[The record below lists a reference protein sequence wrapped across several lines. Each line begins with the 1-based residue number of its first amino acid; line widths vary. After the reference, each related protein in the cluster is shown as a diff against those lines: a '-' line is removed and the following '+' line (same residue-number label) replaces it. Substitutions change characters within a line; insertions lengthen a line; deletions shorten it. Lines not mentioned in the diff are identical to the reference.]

1 VERRAQFLL
10 VAVFLLLS
18 VGSVVWFMRWISPA
32 EGDAFEQRLV
42 QFDGS
47 VSGLSVG
54 GEVRYLGVP
63 VGRVLDI
70 GLNPQR
76 TGRVDVQIGLDQP
89 LPDSADLVALLEPQ
103 GITGLAVI
111 GLSDRDTTSA
121 PVDVAPGVIPGQPSV
136 FSAVSA
142 SALQL
147 AKQAEIALTRFN
159 ALLSVETIEN
169 FEVTARELRSL
180 AGNLS
185 RASGDVD
192 ALVASLGRVSTQVES
207 ALPAYHSLA
216 LRLEDDLFPTIID
229 AGQSLQ
235 ATSDTLAATVGENRE
250 QVKQMLQQ
258 DLPSLIRVGDEL
270 AITLQELQR
279 LARNINNQPG
289 ALLYGAPVKEA
300 DIPLE

>member
-1 VERRAQFLL
+1 MERRAQFLL

-76 TGRVDVQIGLDQP
+76 TGRVDVQIGLDHP
-89 LPDSADLVALLEPQ
+89 LPDSADLIALLEPQ

-111 GLSDRDTTSA
+111 GLRDRDATSA

-142 SALQL
+142 SAQQL

-159 ALLSVETIEN
+159 ALLSQETIEN
-169 FEVTARELRSL
+169 FVVTARELRSL

-192 ALVASLGRVSTQVES
+192 ALLASLGRVSTQVEA
-207 ALPAYHSLA
+207 ALPAYRSLA
-216 LRLEDDLFPTIID
+216 LRLEDDLFPTMID

-300 DIPLE
+300 EIPLE

>member
-1 VERRAQFLL
+1 MEHRAQFLL

-32 EGDAFEQRLV
+32 AGDTVEQRLV

-76 TGRVDVQIGLDQP
+76 AGRVDVQIGLDQP

-111 GLSDRDTTSA
+111 GLRDRDATSA

-142 SALQL
+142 SAQQL
-147 AKQAEIALTRFN
+147 VKQAEIALTRFN
-159 ALLSVETIEN
+159 ALLSHETIEN

-192 ALVASLGRVSTQVES
+192 ALLASLGRVSTQVEA
-207 ALPAYHSLA
+207 ALPAYRSLA
-216 LRLEDDLFPTIID
+216 LRLEDDLFPTMID

-270 AITLQELQR
+270 AITLRELQR

>member
-1 VERRAQFLL
+1 MERRAQFLL

-32 EGDAFEQRLV
+32 EGDAIEQRLV

-111 GLSDRDTTSA
+111 GLRDRDTTSA

-159 ALLSVETIEN
+159 ALLSEETIEN
-169 FEVTARELRSL
+169 FEVTARELRTL

-192 ALVASLGRVSTQVES
+192 ALLASLGRVSTQVES

-216 LRLEDDLFPTIID
+216 LRLEDDLFPTMID

>member
-1 VERRAQFLL
+1 MERRAQFLL

-159 ALLSVETIEN
+159 ALLSEETIEN
-169 FEVTARELRSL
+169 FEVTARELRTL

-192 ALVASLGRVSTQVES
+192 ALLASLGRVSTQVES

-216 LRLEDDLFPTIID
+216 LRLEDDLFPTMID

>member
-1 VERRAQFLL
+1 MERRAQFLL

-32 EGDAFEQRLV
+32 EGDAIEQRLV

-159 ALLSVETIEN
+159 ALLSEETIEN
-169 FEVTARELRSL
+169 FEVTARELRTL

-192 ALVASLGRVSTQVES
+192 ALLASLGRVSTQVES

-216 LRLEDDLFPTIID
+216 LRLEDDLFPTMID

>member
-1 VERRAQFLL
+1 VEHRAQFLL

-32 EGDAFEQRLV
+32 EGDAVEQRLV

-76 TGRVDVQIGLDQP
+76 AGRVDVQIGLDQP
-89 LPDSADLVALLEPQ
+89 LPESADLVAQLEPQ

-111 GLSDRDTTSA
+111 GLSDRDATSA
-121 PVDVAPGVIPGQPSV
+121 PVDVAAGVIPGQPSV

-142 SALQL
+142 SAQQL
-147 AKQAEIALTRFN
+147 AQQAEIALTRFN
-159 ALLSVETIEN
+159 ALLSEETIEN
-169 FEVTARELRSL
+169 FKVTARELRSL
-180 AGNLS
+180 TGNLS
-185 RASGDVD
+185 RASADVD
-192 ALVASLGRVSTQVES
+192 ALVASLGRVSTEVEA
-207 ALPAYHSLA
+207 ALPAYRSLA
-216 LRLEDDLFPTIID
+216 LRLEDDLFPTMIN

-235 ATSDTLAATVGENRE
+235 ATSNTLAATVGENRE
-250 QVKQMLQQ
+250 QLKQMLQQ
-258 DLPSLIRVGDEL
+258 DLPSLMRVGDEL
-270 AITLQELQR
+270 ALTLQELQR
-279 LARNINNQPG
+279 LARNINNEPG

>member
-32 EGDAFEQRLV
+32 EGDAVEQRLV

-70 GLNPQR
+70 SLNPQR
-76 TGRVDVQIGLDQP
+76 AGRVDVQIGLDQP

-111 GLSDRDTTSA
+111 GLRDRDATSA

-142 SALQL
+142 SAQQL

-159 ALLSVETIEN
+159 ALLSQETIEN

-192 ALVASLGRVSTQVES
+192 ALLASLGRVSTQVEA
-207 ALPAYHSLA
+207 ALPAYRSLA
-216 LRLEDDLFPTIID
+216 LRLEDDLFPTMID

-270 AITLQELQR
+270 AITLRELQR

>member
-1 VERRAQFLL
+1 MERRAQFLL

-18 VGSVVWFMRWISPA
+18 VGSVVLFMRWISPA

-142 SALQL
+142 SAQQL

-159 ALLSVETIEN
+159 ALLS
-169 FEVTARELRSL
+169 
-180 AGNLS
+180 
-185 RASGDVD
+185 
-192 ALVASLGRVSTQVES
+192 Q
-207 ALPAYHSLA
+207 
-216 LRLEDDLFPTIID
+216 
-229 AGQSLQ
+229 
-235 ATSDTLAATVGENRE
+235 
-250 QVKQMLQQ
+250 
-258 DLPSLIRVGDEL
+258 
-270 AITLQELQR
+270 
-279 LARNINNQPG
+279 
-289 ALLYGAPVKEA
+289 
-300 DIPLE
+300 

>member
-1 VERRAQFLL
+1 MERRAQFLL

-32 EGDAFEQRLV
+32 QGDAVEQRLV

-63 VGRVLDI
+63 VGRVLNI

-76 TGRVDVQIGLDQP
+76 VGRVDVQIGLDQP

-111 GLSDRDTTSA
+111 GLRDRDATSA

-142 SALQL
+142 SAQQL

-159 ALLSVETIEN
+159 ALLSQETIEN
-169 FEVTARELRSL
+169 FVVTARELRSL

-192 ALVASLGRVSTQVES
+192 ALLASLGRVSTQVEA
-207 ALPAYHSLA
+207 ALPAYRSLA
-216 LRLEDDLFPTIID
+216 LRLEDDLFPTMID